1 MHKVLSCLY
10 DDVFLIASTWLWM
23 SNSFLTQSS
32 SLSSCF
38 PPPDPPLHLRPDL
51 WISHHPHLSPSPT
64 LPFLHFIFQNCN
76 LRWPAVQG
84 APECV
89 YADLHF
95 ITHSLTAGSLTRSV
109 FQPSLPLAMFFFFFK
124 CAGHIPHH
132 CCLLLSLQLLPCCGR
147 WAELLMACGVQTP
160 VPTAASRQAC
170 SIPSRKSAK
179 PNKCQHSQ
187 VGLLHWCHTWF
198 ITRLSCLKALYLFL
212 ILSVDMILHTLKLKY
227 SP

>member
-1 MHKVLSCLY
+1 MPLWWCLFNCQHMTMNVQFFPY
-10 DDVFLIASTWLWM
+10 TIIFPLLM
-23 SNSFLTQSS
+23 S
-32 SLSSCF
+32 

-109 FQPSLPLAMFFFFFK
+109 FQPSLPLAMFFVFFLNVLVTS
-124 CAGHIPHH
+124 H
-132 CCLLLSLQLLPCCGR
+132 
-147 WAELLMACGVQTP
+147 T
-160 VPTAASRQAC
+160 TAACC
-170 SIPSRKSAK
+170 SLSSCCPA
-179 PNKCQHSQ
+179 
-187 VGLLHWCHTWF
+187 VEGGLNC
-198 ITRLSCLKALYLFL
+198 
-212 ILSVDMILHTLKLKY
+212 
-227 SP
+227 